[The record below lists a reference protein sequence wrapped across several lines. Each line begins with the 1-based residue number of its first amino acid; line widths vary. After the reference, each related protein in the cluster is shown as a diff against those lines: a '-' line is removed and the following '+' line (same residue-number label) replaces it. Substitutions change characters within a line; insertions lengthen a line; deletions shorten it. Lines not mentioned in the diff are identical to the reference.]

1 MFNNIEDIKQWMD
14 KYGITKYTVNED
26 LTVDVDNSVILRS
39 KQLQDFPVQ
48 FGIVN
53 GDFDCSYNQLTSF
66 KGIPHKING
75 CLYCSHNQLTHFD
88 CFPTYIDKHIYCSG
102 NLITNV
108 NNFDCMFNGS
118 FEHNIDNGKHIEG
131 FENFYVADSAM
142 PHIERL
148 NISYT
153 IFSKALLHKKLQHSI
168 DNKTNIVK
176 KIKI

>member
-1 MFNNIEDIKQWMD
+1 MLNNKEDIKQWLEQQS
-14 KYGITKYTVNED
+14 ITKYTINKD
-26 LTVDVDNSVILRS
+26 LTVDVDNSVILRNNE
-39 KQLQDFPVQ
+39 LQNFPVQ

-53 GDFDCSYNQLTSF
+53 GDFDCAYNQLTSL

-88 CFPTYIDKHIYCSG
+88 CFPNYIDNHIYCSG
-102 NLITNV
+102 NPIV
-108 NNFDCMFNGS
+108 NMNDFSCMFNGS
-118 FEHNIDNGKHIEG
+118 FEHNIGNGKHIEG

-153 IFSKALLHKKLQHSI
+153 ILSKILLHKKLEYEI
-168 DNKTNIVK
+168 DNKMNIVK